1 MDHQLI
7 SSLMEN
13 NDKTRAQ
20 VLELNSEVQRLRKRE
35 TELAMK
41 TQHLLQTQILPM
53 LTEQQQATTVEVQSF
68 LEWILMF
75 RMEADAPVKPPIKRE
90 EEEEALP
97 TAADAR
103 REDYVD
109 TEVENA
115 NLSKLVEEVRLLQ
128 RLKRR
133 EKAGWLDPQSR
144 LAVSASD
151 MEAWEAKHH
160 IKLPQSL
167 RALYLTMGAC
177 GLHGEGELPA
187 IYSYSPFLAL
197 IPLNL
202 LGWTEVYGQE
212 EELEDEAY
220 LDDDTSNRVLTHYQA
235 GHEFEDEYVCQ
246 QLCGDGE
253 DSPSRTR
260 VLLVGAP
267 IDCPGSKNSRMY
279 VNIRPNL
286 DNTGFVGDGLLYRL
300 DGFDNG
306 DSELVKIGT
315 AFDWINHCF
324 LDEVEQRLAKGDP
337 GELIAKRYPVL
348 LANRAKRQREEE
360 EEEEG

>member
-1 MDHQLI
+1 
-7 SSLMEN
+7 MEN

-20 VLELNSEVQRLRKRE
+20 VLELNSEVQRLRRRE

-41 TQHLLQTQILPM
+41 TQHLLQAQILPA
-53 LTEQQQATTVEVQSF
+53 LSEQQQQQQQAATAEVQKF

-75 RMEADAPVKPPIKRE
+75 RMEADAPAKPPAAAAVNKGE
-90 EEEEALP
+90 EEEEEPP

-103 REDYVD
+103 RESYVD

-133 EKAGWLDPQSR
+133 EKAVWLEPPNR
-144 LAVSASD
+144 LAVSTPD
-151 MEAWEAKHH
+151 LEAWEAAHH
-160 IKLPQSL
+160 VTLPRSL
-167 RALYLTMGAC
+167 RALYQTMGTC
-177 GLHGEGELPA
+177 SLHGEGELPA
-187 IYSYSPFLAL
+187 IYSYSPLLAL
-197 IPLNL
+197 IPLDL

-212 EELEDEAY
+212 EELEDDAY
-220 LDDDTSNRVLTHYQA
+220 LDDDGSSRVLAHHQA

-253 DSPSRTR
+253 DSPPRTR

-279 VNIRPNL
+279 LNIRPNS

-306 DSELVKIGT
+306 DSELVRIGT
-315 AFDWINHCF
+315 AFDWVNHSF

-360 EEEEG
+360 EEGE